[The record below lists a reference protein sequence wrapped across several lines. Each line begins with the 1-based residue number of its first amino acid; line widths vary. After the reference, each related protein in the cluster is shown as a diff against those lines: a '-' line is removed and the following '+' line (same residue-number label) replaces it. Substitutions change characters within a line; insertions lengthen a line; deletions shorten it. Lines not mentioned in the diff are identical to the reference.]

1 MSSFVH
7 LHVHSE
13 YSLLDGACRVDTL
26 CEKTVKEGAPGIA
39 LTDHGVMF
47 GAVEFYDA
55 AKDKG
60 LTPIIGC
67 EAYLA
72 PRGRFEKTV
81 RDEAHI
87 TLLAASD
94 VGYKNLTTLISK
106 GFLEGYYYKPRI
118 DLDLL
123 AAHNEGLIALSGCMS
138 SMVSAPLLKN
148 DYETAKKHALVFG
161 EIFGDRFYVEIM
173 RHGMPEEDA
182 INAGLIKLARELNYP
197 LVATN
202 DSHYLD
208 QGDAQAHDVLLCI
221 GTGKTVQDTSRMKF
235 FSDQFYVK
243 SAAEMRELFADI
255 PEACDNTL
263 EIVKRIDITIPKKVF
278 YLPDYPVP
286 KTPAEDV
293 AGVLAGAAALPG
305 AVDVA
310 GAGSVMG
317 GTLFDGAPG
326 GTLFDGEPE
335 REIAMSA
342 EDYLRLVC
350 EKGLVERYGAER
362 AANDAAL
369 RERLDYELGV
379 ISTMGFASY
388 FLIVWDFIKY
398 ARDKDIPVGPGRGS
412 AVGSVVSYSLRITD
426 LDPLKFGLI
435 FERFLN
441 TDRISMPDIDT
452 DFCVERRDEV
462 IRYVIDKYGK
472 DRVAQI
478 VTFGTMAARAAIRDA
493 GRALGVPLPDV
504 DRVAKLVPSGPT
516 GLTIPQ
522 ALKQIPELGALYSH
536 DPQIRKLLDTAAS
549 IEGLA
554 RNASTHAAG
563 VVISKHPLTEHV
575 PLVKIGDDG
584 INTQYDMNVVERV
597 GLLKMDFLGLRNLTV
612 MKAAMDE
619 IRRTVNPEF
628 DVATIPDDDIKTY
641 EMIGR
646 GDTLGMF
653 QLESEGMK
661 RVCVELK
668 PSGLMDIVAL
678 VALYRPGPME
688 WIPDFIAGKHGRKIP
703 SYIHPK
709 LEPILTET
717 YGIACLRVGTLIWY
731 AGGTMKPIESVRA
744 GDAILTFDKGTVRP
758 GIAANVWS
766 SGKKKLLRI
775 TLSTGTVIECS
786 EDHRFPTPAG
796 DIMARDL
803 HVNSAYKRRCSYL
816 YSEPR
821 SILFEAWAFP
831 CTQPGWTIGE
841 DRAYLLGMLVGDGSL
856 KASSKYV
863 TCGTRENA
871 EELARRFREAFGART
886 TVYQNTRAWYVRA
899 AFSRG
904 PKPTP
909 LNLWLDETYGDR
921 SWEVTC
927 EAKCL
932 PLRSTSLVQPDRIAL
947 LKGLWDSDGTYGAN
961 IYFRSTSPELVRQVG
976 QLLGSLKIGFYVR
989 KTAVYIVDR
998 SRFTQLVGMP
1008 LLPNKHYKRERQRS
1022 ALPVLSSDL
1031 SKRLSVSVAVADRT
1045 ARKCLARVSR
1055 SVFTTVQLRSAY
1067 LRRIPAFWETYTK
1080 SYEKL
1085 YLGDT
1090 RPVFID
1096 SIEEIGHDDCF
1107 DIQMEDQEAP
1117 YFIANGAV
1125 SHNCYQEQVLRIAR
1139 DIAGFSM
1146 SEADELRKV
1155 VGKKQKDKIP
1165 YYKEKFIAG
1174 CVANDVSTELGE
1186 RVFAFIEPFAGYGFN
1201 KAHAVA
1207 YGWLA
1212 YQTAYLKANYPLQ
1225 YFAALMSSVR
1235 DKTDKLVEYIDEAKK
1250 MGIPVLPP
1258 DVNASLVDFAVVG
1271 TEIRFGLAAVKGVGE
1286 GAVRAILD
1294 ARDAGGL
1301 FVDLYDMV
1309 NRVDVKA
1316 VNRKVYEA
1324 MIKCGALDPLPG
1336 NRAQLLDALD
1346 GALEVAAREARDR
1359 ELGQS
1364 SLFGMIEEP
1373 HPALKPSLRQL
1384 PTPSTMEQ
1392 LAWEKETLGI
1402 FVSGHPLAEVT
1413 EALARTGAVA
1423 VRDLRDL
1430 EDESP
1435 VKIAGLVT
1443 AVRRTLTKAQAQ
1455 MLVATVE
1462 DTTGAIECVVFPK
1475 QYADLQARFV
1485 EDAIVIVGGRLR
1497 LRERRGSTPGEE
1509 APLELNVSVN
1519 EVQPFDRNAALR
1531 SMPRP
1536 ALSSP
1541 DGWHVTVTA
1550 REHVD
1555 RLATLLEEW
1564 AGTTPLV
1571 LHINGATVQRGVA
1584 DDRRVRERLVAIVG
1598 ESNVREGSP

>member
-1 MSSFVH
+1 LSSFVH

-26 CEKTVKEGAPGIA
+26 CEKTANEGAPGIA

-67 EAYLA
+67 EAYIA

-81 RDEAHI
+81 RDENHV

-118 DLDLL
+118 DMDLL
-123 AAHNEGLIALSGCMS
+123 AAHNEGLIVLSGCMS
-138 SMVSAPLLKN
+138 SLVSAPLLKN
-148 DYETAKKHALVFG
+148 DYETAKKNAKTFG
-161 EIFGDRFYVEIM
+161 EIFGDRFYIEIM
-173 RHGMPEEDA
+173 RHGMPEEDV
-182 INAGLIKLARELNYP
+182 INAGLIKIARELNYP

-202 DSHYLD
+202 DSHYLT

-243 SAAEMRELFADI
+243 SATEMRELFADI

-263 EIVKRIDITIPKKVF
+263 EIVKRIDINIPKKVF

-293 AGVLAGAAALPG
+293 AGVLAASAASTAS
-305 AVDVA
+305 A
-310 GAGSVMG
+310 GPM
-317 GTLFDGAPG
+317 FDADPN
-326 GTLFDGEPE
+326 
-335 REIAMSA
+335 REIPMSA

-350 EKGLVERYGAER
+350 EQGFVARYGLER
-362 AANDAAL
+362 ATTDAAL
-369 RERLDYELGV
+369 RERLEYELGV
-379 ISTMGFASY
+379 INTMGFASY

-398 ARDKDIPVGPGRGS
+398 ARDRDIPVGPGRGS

-426 LDPLKFGLI
+426 LDPIKFGLI

-441 TDRISMPDIDT
+441 PERISMPDIDT

-522 ALKQIPELGALYSH
+522 ALKQIPELGVMYNH

-563 VVISKHPLTEHV
+563 VVISKNPLTDHV
-575 PLVKIGDDG
+575 PLVKIGDNTV
-584 INTQYDMNVVERV
+584 NTQYDMNMVERV

-628 DVATIPDDDIKTY
+628 DTATIPDDDAKTY
-641 EMIGR
+641 EMISR
-646 GDTLGMF
+646 GETLGMF

-668 PSGLMDIVAL
+668 PSHIGDIIAL

-688 WIPDFIAGKHGRKIP
+688 WIPDYIAAKHGRKVP

-709 LEPILTET
+709 LEPILAET
-717 YGIACLRVGTLIWY
+717 YGIAVYQDTV
-731 AGGTMKPIESVRA
+731 MKI
-744 GDAILTFDKGTVRP
+744 
-758 GIAANVWS
+758 
-766 SGKKKLLRI
+766 
-775 TLSTGTVIECS
+775 
-786 EDHRFPTPAG
+786 
-796 DIMARDL
+796 ARDL
-803 HVNSAYKRRCSYL
+803 
-816 YSEPR
+816 
-821 SILFEAWAFP
+821 
-831 CTQPGWTIGE
+831 
-841 DRAYLLGMLVGDGSL
+841 
-856 KASSKYV
+856 
-863 TCGTRENA
+863 
-871 EELARRFREAFGART
+871 
-886 TVYQNTRAWYVRA
+886 
-899 AFSRG
+899 
-904 PKPTP
+904 
-909 LNLWLDETYGDR
+909 
-921 SWEVTC
+921 
-927 EAKCL
+927 
-932 PLRSTSLVQPDRIAL
+932 
-947 LKGLWDSDGTYGAN
+947 
-961 IYFRSTSPELVRQVG
+961 
-976 QLLGSLKIGFYVR
+976 
-989 KTAVYIVDR
+989 
-998 SRFTQLVGMP
+998 
-1008 LLPNKHYKRERQRS
+1008 
-1022 ALPVLSSDL
+1022 
-1031 SKRLSVSVAVADRT
+1031 
-1045 ARKCLARVSR
+1045 
-1055 SVFTTVQLRSAY
+1055 
-1067 LRRIPAFWETYTK
+1067 
-1080 SYEKL
+1080 
-1085 YLGDT
+1085 
-1090 RPVFID
+1090 
-1096 SIEEIGHDDCF
+1096 
-1107 DIQMEDQEAP
+1107 
-1117 YFIANGAV
+1117 
-1125 SHNCYQEQVLRIAR
+1125 
-1139 DIAGFSM
+1139 AGFSM
-1146 SEADELRKV
+1146 GQADELRKV
-1155 VGKKQKDKIP
+1155 VGKKLKDQIP
-1165 YYKEKFIAG
+1165 VYRKKFLDG
-1174 CVANDVSTELGE
+1174 CAANDIGNDVAE
-1186 RVFAFIEPFAGYGFN
+1186 RIFAFIEPFAGYGFN
-1201 KAHAVA
+1201 KAHAAA
-1207 YGWLA
+1207 YGWIA

-1271 TEIRFGLAAVKGVGE
+1271 QDIRFGLAAVKGIGE
-1286 GAVRAILD
+1286 NAVLSILGARE
-1294 ARDAGGL
+1294 AGGP
-1301 FVDLYDMV
+1301 FADLYDVV

-1346 GALEVAAREARDR
+1346 GAMEVAARELRDR
-1359 ELGQS
+1359 EMGQS

-1373 HPALKPSLRQL
+1373 HPSLKPSLRPL
-1384 PTPSTMEQ
+1384 PAPSTMEQ
-1392 LAWEKETLGI
+1392 LGWEKETLGI
-1402 FVSGHPLAEVT
+1402 FVSGHPLADVT
-1413 EALARTGAVA
+1413 EALGRTGAVPI
-1423 VRDLRDL
+1423 RDLRNL
-1430 EDESP
+1430 EDDSV

-1455 MLVATVE
+1455 MLLATIE

-1475 QYADLQARFV
+1475 QYAELQARFV
-1485 EDAIVIVGGRLR
+1485 EDAIVVVTGRLR

-1509 APLELNVSVN
+1509 APVELNVSVS
-1519 EVQPFDRNAALR
+1519 EVQPFDRGAVRSAA
-1531 SMPRP
+1531 PP
-1536 ALSSP
+1536 P
-1541 DGWHVTVTA
+1541 DGWHVTVTQ

-1555 RLATLLEEW
+1555 GLAVLISEW
-1564 AGTTPLV
+1564 SGTTPLV
-1571 LHINGATVQRGVA
+1571 LHINGSTVQRGVA
-1584 DDRRVRERLVAIVG
+1584 SDRRVRERLVAIVG
-1598 ESNVREGSP
+1598 EINVREGSP